1 VALRR
6 RSIAPALPI
15 LGPERRDLEAEE
27 AGEKSS
33 KPWRVL
39 RFRLYI
45 VSTTHPDEDD
55 LSRLAKIADAVN
67 ARHAAQSGMTKN
79 KKRRR

>member
-1 VALRR
+1 
-6 RSIAPALPI
+6 
-15 LGPERRDLEAEE
+15 
-27 AGEKSS
+27 
-33 KPWRVL
+33 L

-67 ARHAAQSGMTKN
+67 ARHAVQSGMTKN